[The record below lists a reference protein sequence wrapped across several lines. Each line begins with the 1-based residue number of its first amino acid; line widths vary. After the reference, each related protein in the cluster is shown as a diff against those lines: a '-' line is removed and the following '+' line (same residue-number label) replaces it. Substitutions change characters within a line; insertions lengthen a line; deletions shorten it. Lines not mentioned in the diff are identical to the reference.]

1 VFGRRV
7 EYRLVGMEAQLD
19 EGGGRVLL
27 GDDRERSAVAAIDHD
42 PVCWSLEL
50 NCLCTFR
57 DLLYSFPT

>member
-1 VFGRRV
+1 M
-7 EYRLVGMEAQLD
+7 GMEAQLD